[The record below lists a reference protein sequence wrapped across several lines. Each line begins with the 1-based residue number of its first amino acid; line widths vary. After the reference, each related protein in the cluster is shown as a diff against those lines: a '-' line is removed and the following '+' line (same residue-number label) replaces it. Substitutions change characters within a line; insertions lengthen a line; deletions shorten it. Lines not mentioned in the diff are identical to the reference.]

1 MANPCPQVIARIGHR
16 CLYTPAP
23 SWTPEGEA
31 GLYDSLGSKQS
42 RGPSE
47 DIYNLTASLR
57 KLRLIR
63 REHTYTQ
70 NLEQN
75 SRMQKR
81 KPFRKREQDAPAQ
94 RAGGSNWLPT
104 DNL

>member
-1 MANPCPQVIARIGHR
+1 M
-16 CLYTPAP
+16 
-23 SWTPEGEA
+23 
-31 GLYDSLGSKQS
+31 GSEQF
-42 RGPSE
+42 RGSSE
-47 DIYNLTASLR
+47 DIYNHTASLR
-57 KLRLIR
+57 NLSLVR

-94 RAGGSNWLPT
+94 RAWGSNWLPT